1 MCREKKEKKY
11 EVVPFAIKKKAIAEL
26 ETGFI
31 TSSELMNKY
40 DIKSHTTISNW
51 KRQVQRGYKKT
62 FRNVPVSEKVRF
74 VNEVLSGF
82 KSGEDIKWELDLD
95 SVRTVDNWIAK
106 YRDIAF
112 ENNKPKEQV
121 IEQDLEPEVLKQ
133 ELYEARLKILAL
145 EALISTAEKELK
157 VSIRKKYGTKQSK
170 K

>member
-1 MCREKKEKKY
+1 MEKKEKKY
-11 EVVPFAIKKKAIAEL
+11 EVVPFAIKKKAIEEL
-26 ETGFI
+26 ESGFI
-31 TSSELMNKY
+31 TSSVLMEKY
-40 DIKSHTTISNW
+40 DIKSHTTIANW
-51 KRQVQRGYKKT
+51 RKQVQRGYKKT

-82 KSGEDIKWELDLD
+82 KSGEDIKRELDLD

-112 ENNKPKEQV
+112 EYNKPTEQV

>member
-1 MCREKKEKKY
+1 MEKKEKKY

-82 KSGEDIKWELDLD
+82 KSGEDIKRELDLD

-145 EALISTAEKELK
+145 EALISTTEKELK

>member
-1 MCREKKEKKY
+1 MEKKEKKY

-82 KSGEDIKWELDLD
+82 KSGEDIKRELDLD